1 MYRHL
6 EQWTGEDHRREE
18 RLRRRTATALR
29 RSRKCPSGS
38 LHITFLLSNIQPAAS
53 ADTEAVNGQAQREW
67 AAVLPTRTLYL
78 SRAWSSAQQRS
89 LFTASR
95 DSHHKTGSTPCPA
108 QVL

>member
-53 ADTEAVNGQAQREW
+53 ANRAAVNGQAQREW
-67 AAVLPTRTLYL
+67 PAVLHTRTVYL
-78 SRAWSSAQQRS
+78 RWACRSAERRSS
-89 LFTASR
+89 FTASR
-95 DSHHKTGSTPCPA
+95 DATNRA
-108 QVL
+108 